1 MSSHVS
7 TEQCHYD
14 KNHISTACYVISG
27 GEIMLYIRLSVAV
40 IMEKEE
46 DLSPSFPCK

>member
-14 KNHISTACYVISG
+14 KNYISISCYVISS
-27 GEIMLYIRLSVAV
+27 GEIMLYILLDVAV
-40 IMEKEE
+40 IMKQGEG
-46 DLSPSFPCK
+46 